1 MKYEIDKQKEV
12 TIFKIKEKKLD
23 ATISADL
30 KTEIIFLQKEIKNQF
45 IIDLGDVT
53 QCDSSG
59 LSCLLL
65 SERIEREKGRKLIIQ
80 NLNKN
85 VLDLLKIARLDRVF
99 NLDDSE

>member
-1 MKYEIDKQKEV
+1 MRYEIDKQKDV

-65 SERIEREKGRKLIIQ
+65 SERIEREKGKKLIIQ

-85 VLDLLKIARLDRVF
+85 VIELLKIARLDRVF
-99 NLDDSE
+99 NLDE

>member
-1 MKYEIDKQKEV
+1 MKYEIDKQKDV

-45 IIDLGDVT
+45 IIDLSEVT
-53 QCDSSG
+53 KCDSSG

-85 VLDLLKIARLDRVF
+85 VLELLKIARLDRVF
-99 NLDDSE
+99 NLDE